1 MGKLTDRKIITAKAT
16 DSELMLNDGAGLYV
30 RVYPTGR
37 KVFIYRYRN
46 ASGTTKKI
54 IIGLYPSTTLV
65 KAREDTAKYN
75 SQRALGLDPAKE
87 MEVIESR
94 KASEVANS
102 REFQDAYT
110 AYYAHLS
117 KEYKNPEQTDR
128 MFQADVLPKL
138 QGRVMRDISKAEY
151 MQLVQAVVTRGSPV
165 MANRLFS
172 QLRKMLGY
180 CKDQGW
186 IEVNPLSDV
195 VRRNVGGKEKSRTRN
210 LSFDEIVGFFQLP
223 LSANMFWPLYLILLC
238 GLRSSEVLWVLR
250 NKCLDGIATKETLA
264 EGMGPHKVPPSPAIH
279 AALRVAAKQ
288 MTVIPADHR
297 ALSKALLRL
306 KTDFTPHDLRRTMA
320 SRMGDLKVMPHVVE
334 KLLHHKMVGVMAV
347 YNHAEFMEERD
358 AALRLWARKLRE
370 LRREARNTLEVVAE

>member
-1 MGKLTDRKIITAKAT
+1 MGKLSERKILTAKAT

-46 ASGTTKKI
+46 PEGTTKKI
-54 IIGLYPSTTLV
+54 ILGLYPTYTLTE
-65 KAREDTAKYN
+65 AREATAKYN
-75 SQRALGLDPAKE
+75 SKRAIGLDPAKE
-87 MEVIESR
+87 KEAIETR
-94 KASEVANS
+94 QASETANS
-102 REFQDAYT
+102 KEFQDAYST
-110 AYYAHLS
+110 YYAHLC
-117 KEYKNPEQTDR
+117 KEYSNPEQTDS
-128 MFQADVLPKL
+128 MMKANVLPKL
-138 QGRVMRDISKAEY
+138 QGRIMREISKAEY
-151 MQLVQAVVTRGSPV
+151 MQLVQAVVNRGSPV

-186 IEVNPLSDV
+186 IEVNPLADV
-195 VRRNVGGKEKSRTRN
+195 VRRNVGGKEKPKTRN
-210 LSFDEIVGFFQLP
+210 LSFEEIKGFFQLD

-238 GLRSSEVLWVLR
+238 GVRSSEALWILR
-250 NKCLDGIATKETLA
+250 NKRLDGIVTKETLA
-264 EGMGPHKVPPSPAIH
+264 EGMGPHTVPAIP
-279 AALRVAAKQ
+279 AIRAVLRLAEKQ

-297 ALSKALLRL
+297 ALSKSLLRL
-306 KTDFTPHDLRRTMA
+306 QTDYTPHDLRRTMA

-347 YNHAEFMEERD
+347 YNHAEFMEERE

-370 LRREARNTLEVVAE
+370 LRREARK